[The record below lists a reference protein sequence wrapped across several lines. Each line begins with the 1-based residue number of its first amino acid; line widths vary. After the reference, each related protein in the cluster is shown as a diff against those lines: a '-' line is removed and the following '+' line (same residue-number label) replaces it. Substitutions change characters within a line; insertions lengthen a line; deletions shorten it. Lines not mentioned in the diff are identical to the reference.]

1 MVIRTLISVVSTV
14 FYLFELL
21 IFARCI
27 LSFLPVYNQFTQ
39 WVYKLTEP
47 FLAPCRRLI
56 GRFNFNLPLDFSPIV
71 LLLIMQFVQRL
82 IMNILVGFLY

>member
-1 MVIRTLISVVSTV
+1 MIIRTLISVVSTA

-21 IFARCI
+21 IMVRCI

-47 FLAPCRRLI
+47 FLVPCRRLVDKL
-56 GRFNFNLPLDFSPIV
+56 NLNLPLDFSPIV
-71 LLLIMQFVQRL
+71 LILILNVVKNL
-82 IMNILVGFLY
+82 IMNILLGFRY

>member
-1 MVIRTLISVVSTV
+1 MIIRILISTVSTF

-21 IFARCI
+21 ILARCI

-47 FLAPCRRLI
+47 FLAPCRKLVD
-56 GRFNFNLPLDFSPIV
+56 RFNFNLPIDFSPVI
-71 LLLIMQFVQRL
+71 LILILNLVQQL
-82 IMNILVGFLY
+82 IYKILFGFLV